1 MTVAKDACYLAEKF
15 GSGVYK
21 DVAGLCKIATRAEI
35 AEKNFSLTPGAYVG
49 VAQVQEE
56 DEDFEGRMKEIHAE
70 LNRLQTESNGLMDKI
85 NANFKE
91 LGLGEQK

>member
-1 MTVAKDACYLAEKF
+1 
-15 GSGVYK
+15 
-21 DVAGLCKIATRAEI
+21 
-35 AEKNFSLTPGAYVG
+35 
-49 VAQVQEE
+49 
-56 DEDFEGRMKEIHAE
+56 MKEIHAE